1 MGGVGGKSDTRVA
14 WQVFIDLLEEKKAGH
29 SPVVN
34 SSEILHSEW
43 PLQGHFYTAWSS
55 PAPGQDWSV
64 L

>member
-1 MGGVGGKSDTRVA
+1 MFTAPGFYSSANMGGVGGKSDTRVA

-43 PLQGHFYTAWSS
+43 PLPGHFYTA
-55 PAPGQDWSV
+55 
-64 L
+64 